1 MLFCTEE
8 YDMVD
13 FTVTILGCGSAKPTL
28 RHHTS
33 SQIVS
38 HSGKLYM
45 IDCGEG
51 TQTQFLRYGFH
62 PGQLEHIFISHAHGD
77 HCLGLVGL
85 LSSLSLDKRTT
96 DINLHVPADFMD
108 ILKAQIDFFVTHADF
123 EIRILPIDCQEPT
136 LIFSDQHFDVTAFPL
151 EHRVPC
157 YGFLFREK
165 QGSRHIIPECIRQ
178 YAIPRMEIERIR
190 GGGDFT
196 AADGRVIPNEVLTTP
211 PDPVRSYA
219 YLSDTC
225 PVMQYAE
232 LLQGVNLLYH
242 DATYCEGDEELARK
256 YDHSTASQA
265 AEFANACGAGKLL
278 LGHFSSRYKSE
289 DCFLE
294 CATRHFPNILLAD
307 EGVTVK
313 IISTLSNSPKDA

>member
-1 MLFCTEE
+1 
-8 YDMVD
+8 MVEL
-13 FTVTILGCGSAKPTL
+13 TVTILGCGSAKPTL

-33 SQIVS
+33 SQILS

-96 DINLHVPADFMD
+96 DINLHVPADFVD

-123 EIRILPIDCQEPT
+123 EIRILPIDCKEPT
-136 LIFSDQHFDVTAFPL
+136 VIHSDPHFDVTAIPL

-165 QGSRHIIPECIRQ
+165 QGSRHIIPECIKQ
-178 YAIPRMEIERIR
+178 YAIPCTEIERIR

-196 AADGRVIPNEVLTTP
+196 TADGRVVPNEVLTTP
-211 PDPVRSYA
+211 PDPARSYA
-219 YLSDTC
+219 YLSDTR

-232 LLQGVNLLYH
+232 LLQGVDLLYH

-256 YDHSTASQA
+256 YDHSTAAQA
-265 AEFANACGAGKLL
+265 AEFAKACGAGKLL
-278 LGHFSSRYKSE
+278 LGHFSSRYKTE
-289 DCFLE
+289 DCFRE
-294 CATRHFPNILLAD
+294 CATRYFPDVILAD

-313 IISTLSNSPKDA
+313 ITTTLSSPPEGA

>member
-1 MLFCTEE
+1 
-8 YDMVD
+8 MVEL
-13 FTVTILGCGSAKPTL
+13 TVTILGCGSAKPTL

-33 SQIVS
+33 SQILS

-96 DINLHVPADFMD
+96 DINLHVPSDFVD
-108 ILKAQIDFFVTHADF
+108 ILKAQIDFFVTHAEF
-123 EIRILPIDCQEPT
+123 NIRIHPIDCQEPT

-178 YAIPRMEIERIR
+178 YGIPCTEIERIR
-190 GGGDFT
+190 SGGDFT
-196 AADGRVIPNEVLTTP
+196 TADGRVIPNDVLTTP
-211 PDPVRSYA
+211 PAPVRSYA
-219 YLSDTC
+219 YLSDTRL
-225 PVMQYAE
+225 VMQYSDF
-232 LLQGVNLLYH
+232 LRGVNLLYH
-242 DATYCEGDEELARK
+242 DATYCEGDEALAAK
-256 YDHSTASQA
+256 YDHSTAVQA
-265 AEFANACGAGKLL
+265 AEFAKACGAGKLL

-294 CATRHFPNILLAD
+294 CATRHFPDVILAD

-313 IISTLSNSPKDA
+313 IAGNRQRGTVNRK

>member
-1 MLFCTEE
+1 
-8 YDMVD
+8 MVE
-13 FTVTILGCGSAKPTL
+13 FTVTILGCGSAKPSL

-33 SQIVS
+33 SQIVTRL
-38 HSGKLYM
+38 GKLYM

-51 TQTQFLRYGFH
+51 TQMQLMKYGFH
-62 PGQLEHIFISHAHGD
+62 PGQLGNIFISHAHGD

-96 DINLHVPADFMD
+96 DINLHVPSDFVD
-108 ILKAQIDFFVTHADF
+108 ILKAQIDFFVTHTEFD
-123 EIRILPIDCQEPT
+123 IRIHPIECQEPT

-165 QGSRHIIPECIRQ
+165 AGSRHIIPECIQQ
-178 YAIPRMEIERIR
+178 YGISRTEIERIR

-196 AADGRVIPNEVLTTP
+196 AADGQIIPNEKLTTP

-219 YLSDTC
+219 YLSDTR
-225 PVMQYAE
+225 PVMQYAD
-232 LLQGVNLLYH
+232 LLRGVDLLYH
-242 DATYCEGDEELARK
+242 DATYCEGDEELACK

-265 AEFANACGAGKLL
+265 AEFAKVCGAGKLL
-278 LGHFSSRYKSE
+278 LGHFSSRYGGE
-289 DCFLE
+289 DWLLE
-294 CATRHFPNILLAD
+294 RALGHFPRIVLAN
-307 EGVTVK
+307 EGLTVK
-313 IISTLSNSPKDA
+313 ITDKTDTGPVFVEWRR

>member
-1 MLFCTEE
+1 M
-8 YDMVD
+8 
-13 FTVTILGCGSAKPTL
+13 
-28 RHHTS
+28 
-33 SQIVS
+33 
-38 HSGKLYM
+38 
-45 IDCGEG
+45 
-51 TQTQFLRYGFH
+51 
-62 PGQLEHIFISHAHGD
+62 EHIFISHAHGD

-96 DINLHVPADFMD
+96 DINLHVPADFVD

-178 YAIPRMEIERIR
+178 YAIPRTEIERIR

-219 YLSDTC
+219 YLSDTR

-232 LLQGVNLLYH
+232 LLQGVDLLYH
-242 DATYCEGDEELARK
+242 DATYCEGDEELAAK

-265 AEFANACGAGKLL
+265 AEFAKACCAGKLL

-294 CATRHFPNILLAD
+294 CAKRYFPDVILAD

-313 IISTLSNSPKDA
+313 MDENCIFAN

>member
-1 MLFCTEE
+1 
-8 YDMVD
+8 MVEL
-13 FTVTILGCGSAKPTL
+13 TVTILGCGSAKPTL

-33 SQIVS
+33 SQIAS

-96 DINLHVPADFMD
+96 DINLHVPSDFVD
-108 ILKAQIDFFVTHADF
+108 ILKAQIDFFVTHAEF
-123 EIRILPIDCQEPT
+123 NIRIHPIDCQEPT
-136 LIFSDQHFDVTAFPL
+136 LIFSDQHFDVTVFPL

-165 QGSRHIIPECIRQ
+165 AGSRHIIPECIRQ
-178 YAIPRMEIERIR
+178 YGIPCTEIERIR
-190 GGGDFT
+190 SGGDFT
-196 AADGRVIPNEVLTTP
+196 TADGRVIPNDVLTTP
-211 PDPVRSYA
+211 PAPVRSYA
-219 YLSDTC
+219 YLSDTR
-225 PVMQYAE
+225 PVMQYAD
-232 LLQGVNLLYH
+232 LLRGVNLLYH
-242 DATYCEGDEELARK
+242 DATYCEGDEELAAK

-265 AEFANACGAGKLL
+265 AEFAKACCAGKLL
-278 LGHFSSRYKSE
+278 LGHFSSRYKTE

-294 CATRHFPNILLAD
+294 CAKRYFPNILLAD

-313 IISTLSNSPKDA
+313 ISSTLSNSPKGA

>member
-1 MLFCTEE
+1 
-8 YDMVD
+8 MVE

-38 HSGKLYM
+38 RLGKLYM

-51 TQTQFLRYGFH
+51 TQTQLMRYGFH
-62 PGQLEHIFISHAHGD
+62 PGQMENIFISHAHGD
-77 HCLGLVGL
+77 HCFGLIGL
-85 LSSLSLDKRTT
+85 LSSLSLNQRTT
-96 DINLHVPADFMD
+96 DINLHVPADFVE
-108 ILKAQIDFFVTHADF
+108 ILKAEIDFFITHAEF
-123 EIRILPIDCQEPT
+123 SIHIHPIDCQEPT
-136 LIFSDQHFDVTAFPL
+136 LIFSDLHFDVTAFPL

-165 QGSRHIIPECIRQ
+165 QSSRHIIPEFIQ
-178 YAIPRMEIERIR
+178 KYGIPRTEIERIR

-196 AADGRVIPNEVLTTP
+196 TADGQVIPNEVLTTP

-219 YLSDTC
+219 YVSDTR

-232 LLQGVNLLYH
+232 LLQGVDLLYH
-242 DATYCEGDEELARK
+242 DATYCEEDEELARK
-256 YDHSTASQA
+256 YDHSTAAQA
-265 AEFANACGAGKLL
+265 AEFAKTCNAGKLL
-278 LGHFSSRYKSE
+278 LGHFSSRYKTE

-294 CATRHFPNILLAD
+294 CATRYFPDVILAD

-313 IISTLSNSPKDA
+313 ISSTLSNSPKGA

>member
-1 MLFCTEE
+1 
-8 YDMVD
+8 MVEL
-13 FTVTILGCGSAKPTL
+13 TVTILGCGSAKPTL

-33 SQIVS
+33 SQILS

-96 DINLHVPADFMD
+96 DINLHVPSDFVD

-123 EIRILPIDCQEPT
+123 EIRILPIDCKEPT
-136 LIFSDQHFDVTAFPL
+136 VIHSDSHFDVTAIPL

-196 AADGRVIPNEVLTTP
+196 TADGQVIPNEVLTIP
-211 PDPVRSYA
+211 PDPARSYA
-219 YLSDTC
+219 YLSDTR
-225 PVMQYAE
+225 PVMQYAD
-232 LLQGVNLLYH
+232 LLRGVDLLYH
-242 DATYCEGDEELARK
+242 DATYCEGDEDLARK
-256 YDHSTASQA
+256 YDHSTAAQA
-265 AEFANACGAGKLL
+265 AEFAKACGAGKLL
-278 LGHFSSRYKSE
+278 LGHFSSRYKTE
-289 DCFLE
+289 DCFRE
-294 CATRHFPNILLAD
+294 CATRHFPDVILAD
-307 EGVTVK
+307 EGVVVK
-313 IISTLSNSPKDA
+313 IAGDRQ